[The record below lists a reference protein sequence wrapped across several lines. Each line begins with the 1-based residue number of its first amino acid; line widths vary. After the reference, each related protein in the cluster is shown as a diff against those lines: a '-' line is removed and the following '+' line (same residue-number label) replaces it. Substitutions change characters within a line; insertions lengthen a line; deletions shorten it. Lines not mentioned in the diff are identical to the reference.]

1 MATHDYI
8 ISNQSGAAV
17 RADLNNALAAIVSNN
32 SNATSPATTYAFQWW
47 ADTTTGQLKLR
58 NSANSAWITIFE
70 LDGTMLMEDG
80 TVSAPGLAFA
90 SDLNTGFFRSAADKI
105 NFATGGAERLEIGS
119 SEVVFNDPS
128 NDVDFRVESNGNA
141 NMLFVDAGN
150 DRVGVGIGTPTS
162 VLDIRDT
169 QTGAASEI
177 KLFNLDQGNTTTQ
190 TSALVMTPDL
200 RANGAKIAVVKE
212 IADFSSTA
220 NKDVAITFSPVLN
233 NTAVEAARIDSN
245 GNLGVGTSSPT
256 GFIHV
261 EGTSTGTETY
271 GRFTTGSGSG
281 DQSLVIKSGSSRDHM
296 AIQVSTNAGVNDDLS
311 LQPDGG
317 NVGIGTASPAT
328 ALHVSGSGTQRIRI
342 TGTGTANAILTLDA
356 PSSFTNYIEY
366 GASAS
371 TPLAFYDVAN
381 TSERMRIDSSGNVG
395 IGVSSPS
402 QRLQVSSTGSGIQEV
417 QWLNNAQAVGAD
429 VGAGLVFTGTT
440 SNNGLARIVGAFQGS
455 GTGDGGYLKFDT
467 RAETSG
473 ALTERMRID
482 RSGVVK
488 LTQSGSN
495 PRFGSLEASGDAFKL
510 KAFSGNSS
518 HNATMQFFTGADSPT
533 ERMRI
538 TSGGNVLFNCTSL
551 PSASVQ
557 GFLITGTTS
566 GNTSSSGS
574 STTAYNHF
582 LFYNGN
588 GIVGSISTSGST
600 TTYSTS
606 SDYRLKENVVDLD
619 GAITRVKQLAPKR
632 FNFIADDTATVDGFI
647 AHEAQ
652 AVVPEAVTG
661 THNEVDDDGNAVM
674 QGIDQSKLVPLLTA
688 ALKEAIAKIET
699 LETKVATLEAG

>member
-1 MATHDYI
+1 MATHDYNI
-8 ISNQSGAAV
+8 ANADGASV
-17 RADLNNALAAIVSNN
+17 RQDINNALAAIVSNN

-440 SNNGLARIVGAFQGS
+440 SNN
-455 GTGDGGYLKFDT
+455 
-467 RAETSG
+467 
-473 ALTERMRID
+473 
-482 RSGVVK
+482 
-488 LTQSGSN
+488 
-495 PRFGSLEASGDAFKL
+495 
-510 KAFSGNSS
+510 
-518 HNATMQFFTGADSPT
+518 
-533 ERMRI
+533 
-538 TSGGNVLFNCTSL
+538 
-551 PSASVQ
+551 
-557 GFLITGTTS
+557 
-566 GNTSSSGS
+566 
-574 STTAYNHF
+574 
-582 LFYNGN
+582 
-588 GIVGSISTSGST
+588 
-600 TTYSTS
+600 
-606 SDYRLKENVVDLD
+606 
-619 GAITRVKQLAPKR
+619 
-632 FNFIADDTATVDGFI
+632 
-647 AHEAQ
+647 
-652 AVVPEAVTG
+652 
-661 THNEVDDDGNAVM
+661 
-674 QGIDQSKLVPLLTA
+674 
-688 ALKEAIAKIET
+688 
-699 LETKVATLEAG
+699 